1 MIAYHRTVAPDI
13 LSASDLDQ
21 LLAMGW
27 YRMHQNIF
35 TTSHLRNDEKFY
47 RVHWLRYPLA
57 EIRELPSHRRMRK
70 RNQSFHH
77 TIEDFTEIQPFQEE
91 LYLRYRASIDFQSA
105 LSIKQCLFGDNGL
118 ERNIYQTKCISV
130 YDQGKLIA
138 GGYFDL
144 GNIAGTS
151 ILHYFDPDYKSRS
164 LGKYLMLLTMDFL
177 NSSGCAFYYPGYL
190 VSGVPKMDYKLFMG
204 REATQYFDPGSM
216 TWKVFQDDIL
226 VPEELAPKDQL
237 ELMLAFME

>member
-1 MIAYHRTVAPDI
+1 MIAYHRTVAPDS
-13 LSASDLDQ
+13 LSASDLDR
-21 LLAMGW
+21 LLSMGW

-35 TTSHLRNDEKFY
+35 TTTHLRNDEKFY

-57 EIRELPSHRRMRK
+57 EIREHPSHRRMRK

-91 LYLRYRASIDFQSA
+91 LYSLYRASIDFQGA
-105 LSIKQCLFGDNGL
+105 LSIEQCLFGDNGV
-118 ERNIYQTKCISV
+118 EKNIYQTRCISI
-130 YDQGKLIA
+130 YDQNKLIA
-138 GGYFDL
+138 CGYFDL
-144 GNIAGTS
+144 GILSGTS
-151 ILHYFDPDYKSRS
+151 ILHSFDPAYKNKS
-164 LGKYLMLLTMDFL
+164 LGKYMMLLTMDYLKLAGFD
-177 NSSGCAFYYPGYL
+177 FYYPGYL
-190 VSGVPKMDYKLFMG
+190 VSGISKMDYKLFVG
-204 REATQYFDPGSM
+204 KGATQYFDPGSM